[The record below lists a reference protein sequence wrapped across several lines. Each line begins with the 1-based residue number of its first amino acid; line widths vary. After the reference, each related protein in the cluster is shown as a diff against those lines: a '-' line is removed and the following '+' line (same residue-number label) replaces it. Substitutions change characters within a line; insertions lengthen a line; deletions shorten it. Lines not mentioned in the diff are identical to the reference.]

1 MSVSPTSPGSFGAGP
16 VFDSELQAPA
26 PSAQRRGG
34 AAPVPPPVDRRG
46 VEPGDPT
53 LGMLPA
59 PDLLAGAPSA
69 APARRST
76 IWTPHGSVKTSTP

>member
-59 PDLLAGAPSA
+59 PDLLAGRRQPH
-69 APARRST
+69 PRGARRSGRRT
-76 IWTPHGSVKTSTP
+76 AR

>member
-34 AAPVPPPVDRRG
+34 AAPVPPPSIGAASSQEIPRWACCPRQICSRGRRQPHPRG
-46 VEPGDPT
+46 
-53 LGMLPA
+53 
-59 PDLLAGAPSA
+59 
-69 APARRST
+69 ARRSGRRT
-76 IWTPHGSVKTSTP
+76 AR